1 MSTMG
6 IQASN
11 VQLKFEMFLKPCF
24 FIFCVVT
31 GSGMALYA
39 LSAHIIHYW
48 RIRERVRN
56 FYNGVSINYIGYLND
71 AATQFVKGFVYK
83 YIYSTTLEIGN
94 TENESSDVTF
104 STVTSK
110 SCIKLFNT
118 SILRT
123 IPIGDDTCPSGATK
137 QILCSPSSDR
147 TSTIHAVLLS
157 IPPKCTMN
165 FEKAR
170 GLEVYFVLEGNGS
183 IRVNTGTEEKTEKII
198 ANDSF
203 VINPFTKRCLFNQ
216 GWRCLRVIR
225 ITDGG
230 NTYEDTNLDITSKI
244 PSSLTRR
251 KTIDTFIGNFVR
263 ICSY

>member
-56 FYNGVSINYIGYLND
+56 FYNGVSINYIAYLNES

-94 TENESSDVTF
+94 TENESSD
-104 STVTSK
+104 VTSK